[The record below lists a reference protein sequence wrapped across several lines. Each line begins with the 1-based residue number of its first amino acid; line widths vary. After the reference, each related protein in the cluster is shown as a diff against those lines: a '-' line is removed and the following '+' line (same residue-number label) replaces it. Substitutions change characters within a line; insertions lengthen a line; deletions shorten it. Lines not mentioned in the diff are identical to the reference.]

1 MVRYSALVIPPADV
15 LSVIYLQL
23 LIVTLVFGSQGVYQ
37 SRMDKTPLSRLME
50 LSRAWLMSFAF
61 LMLIGVVTKTNDHY
75 SRWWFFA
82 WTVFSL
88 VGLLSARVL
97 ERRLLEA
104 GTWLDS
110 LCRQHGA
117 QELWLLPDS
126 DNLASMERMN
136 EQIVTLDVDI
146 RMFFG
151 LWNGRFSDY
160 PKTDLYGLPVID
172 ISVNP
177 HTGGN
182 RIIKSLCDKTGSLV
196 LLVLLSPILLAIA
209 ALIRLTSPGP
219 VIFSQYR
226 QGLNGTV
233 FKLYKFRSMHVHEEQ
248 VGHLTQAVRDDA
260 RVTWLG
266 RFLRRW
272 NLDELPQL
280 YNVLRGD
287 MSLVGPR
294 PHALPHNQYY
304 QDRVQDYMQRHKVK
318 PGITGWAQV
327 NGWRGETDTIDKMK
341 MRVDHD
347 IFYIRNWSLALDL
360 KILLLTILKLFFDRN
375 AY

>member
-1 MVRYSALVIPPADV
+1 M
-15 LSVIYLQL
+15 
-23 LIVTLVFGSQGVYQ
+23 
-37 SRMDKTPLSRLME
+37 
-50 LSRAWLMSFAF
+50 
-61 LMLIGVVTKTNDHY
+61 TKTNDHY

-97 ERRLLEA
+97 ERRLLEAGKLSSARKVFLVGSEPNRDNIYSLIQRDRLRRYQVAGQCGDTDVLAFGEEA